1 MPKDSSF
8 SKGKTL
14 IDSRKNIRRKDKEL
28 GIVIVQMG
36 KLLRVDLGLLRDW
49 LKEEGSPEV
58 TAMWNKN
65 VTLIQDLT
73 YTYIEVYYHKR
84 ISALKY

>member
-1 MPKDSSF
+1 
-8 SKGKTL
+8 
-14 IDSRKNIRRKDKEL
+14 
-28 GIVIVQMG
+28 
-36 KLLRVDLGLLRDW
+36 LGLLRDW